1 MKCSAPA
8 PPRLQRLRFV
18 IALAL
23 VLPLL
28 FSHAPVSAAGKTP
41 TAKKAIPRLNG
52 YFAADFTDVA
62 YQQAAF
68 NKVLK
73 GWKVTAPLPP
83 AGKKTVVISTIGRD
97 GALLGTKFNLKS
109 GNEAFDAAAEAAVK
123 SAAPFAR
130 FPVSYKQPTV
140 EVHWHFEIEN

>member
-1 MKCSAPA
+1 MASSSNPSPSKSPA
-8 PPRLQRLRFV
+8 VTTTPPRKFGSSTKYDFLGE
-18 IALAL
+18 
-23 VLPLL
+23 
-28 FSHAPVSAAGKTP
+28 SAP
-41 TAKKAIPRLNG
+41 TAKKAILRLNG